1 MIISISGFAGS
12 GKDTVGKMIQTLL
25 DFPEMSTEQ
34 VIQFSQKETYNNS
47 FKIKKWADK
56 LKDIV
61 CLLINCTRKQLEDPV
76 FKEASLGSAWRTW
89 VIWNKVGYKKMF
101 ANEEEAYREYNKF
114 ATGNA
119 FIMETHHSPRTL
131 MQLIG
136 TECGREIIHPNIWVN
151 SLLSEY
157 IMRAESTPYPDG
169 TRGFKIVDESN
180 WIITDTRFKNE
191 HDAIKEVKSFTIN
204 VVRSDFDEKMK
215 QFLHISEIDHL
226 SFEYDVKIDNKGT
239 MEELVENV
247 RPVITKILEVYNDRT
262 K

>member
-12 GKDTVGKMIQTLL
+12 GKDTVGKIIQTLL

-34 VIQFSQKETYNNS
+34 VIQFSQKQTYNNS

-61 CLLINCTRKQLEDPV
+61 CLLINCTRHQLEDPE
-76 FKEASLGSAWRTW
+76 FKEKSLGPAWRTW
-89 VIWNKVGYKKMF
+89 CIWNKVGKEIF
-101 ANEEEAYREYNKF
+101 ANEKEAYERYNKF
-114 ATGNA
+114 AAGNA
-119 FIMETHHSPRTL
+119 FIIETHHTPRTL

-157 IMRAESTPYPDG
+157 ITRGESIPYLNG
-169 TRGFKIVDESN
+169 TRGFNIVDESN

-191 HDAIKEVKSFTIN
+191 FNAIKEVKNFTIN
-204 VVRSDFDEKMK
+204 VIRGDFNEEMK

-226 SFEYDVKIDNKGT
+226 SFEYDIKIDNSGT